1 MKKKREKKI
10 LITLK
15 MISILCIIILVF
27 EIGYLIHRKYF
38 NTGESI
44 YFDSIN
50 AISYINNNFVSVGS
64 NNNNENHYE
73 KAKLSF
79 YDDKRHKVYEKIYS
93 KGYNSAFFDVDV
105 SDNTYV
111 AVGSYE
117 ASHNDHINGTR
128 KALIVAYDNDGNVI
142 FDKDFGVLEN
152 SKFMSVKIVDDGY
165 LVVGQSIYEAMT
177 VGFSSEGGAFLI
189 KYDKN
194 GKIKWKTNYGESKSA
209 IFNDLYI
216 LDDYIYVVGSDYGKV
231 GIILKYD
238 LNGNLLKKTEYQ
250 YTDSFGFTGIAVNG
264 ESIFVSGG
272 KRIIGEEDSG
282 RIDGLIVKYDFDCN
296 YLDEV
301 SYDEDMQE
309 RFNKILMLD
318 DDNLLIIGSM
328 SSYDKDKTVKDV
340 NVLKYDGV
348 IAKYREDLKLIKAVS
363 YGEDRD
369 DHFTDMIVLDN
380 SYLVTGYSSYEDKS
394 YMSKFIIYS
403 DALKVLE
410 VE

>member
-27 EIGYLIHRKYF
+27 ELGYLIYRKYF

-50 AISYINNNFVSVGS
+50 AISYINNNFVAVGS

-79 YDDKRHKVYEKIYS
+79 YNDKRYKMYEKIYS

-117 ASHNDHINGTR
+117 ASENDHINGTR

-194 GKIKWKTNYGESKSA
+194 GKIKWKTNYGESKAA

-216 LDDYIYVVGSDYGKV
+216 LDDYIYVVGSDYAKV
-231 GIILKYD
+231 GVILKYD
-238 LNGNLLKKTEYQ
+238 LNGNLLKKMEYQ
-250 YTDSFGFTGIAVNG
+250 YTDSFGFTGIAVND
-264 ESIFVSGG
+264 ESIFVTGG
-272 KRIIGEEDSG
+272 KRIIGEENSS

-348 IAKYREDLKLIKAVS
+348 IAKYKEDLNLIKAVS

-369 DHFTDMIVLDN
+369 DHFTDMMVLDN

-394 YMSKFIIYS
+394 YMSKFVIYS

>member
-1 MKKKREKKI
+1 MKKKSEKKI

-15 MISILCIIILVF
+15 MISILCIVILVI
-27 EIGYLIHRKYF
+27 ELGYLIHRKYF

-50 AISYINNNFVSVGS
+50 SISYINDNFVAVGS

-79 YDDKRHKVYEKIYS
+79 YNDERYKMFEKIYS
-93 KGYNSAFFDVDV
+93 KGYNSVFFDVDV

-117 ASHNDHINGTR
+117 ASENDHINGTR
-128 KALIVAYDNDGNVI
+128 KALIVTYDKDGNII

-152 SKFMSVKIVDDGY
+152 SKFMSVEIVDDGY

-177 VGFSSEGGAFLI
+177 IGFSSEGGAFLV

-194 GKIKWKTNYGESKSA
+194 GKVEWKTNYGESKSA

-216 LDDYIYVVGSDYGKV
+216 LDDYIYVVGSDYGNV
-231 GIILKYD
+231 GVILKYD
-238 LNGNLLKKTEYQ
+238 LNGNLLKKMEYQ
-250 YTDSFGFTGIAVNG
+250 YTDSFGFTGIAVNN
-264 ESIFVSGG
+264 EAIFVTGG
-272 KRIIGEEDSG
+272 KRIIGEDDSSK
-282 RIDGLIVKYDFDCN
+282 IDGLLVKYDFDCN

-301 SYDEDMQE
+301 SYDEDMRE

-318 DDNLLIIGSM
+318 DDNLLIIGSI
-328 SSYDKDKTVKDV
+328 SSYDKDKKVKDV

-348 IAKYREDLKLIKAVS
+348 IAKYKKDLKLIKAVS

-369 DHFTDMIVLDN
+369 DHFTDVVALDN

-394 YMSKFIIYS
+394 YMSKFVVYS